1 LTSTIDSI
9 KVIRVAALVLNI
21 FCKHF
26 ACFLSERGGVDT
38 STAFYLSAYLQKKY
52 NHSYKAVVQGAPRE
66 RDGTWVKEIE
76 LTRSSP
82 GGRSSEL
89 KVGLYTVLRLS

>member
-1 LTSTIDSI
+1 MNPNFFFYHTSCLNQQPIFVGHSI
-9 KVIRVAALVLNI
+9 
-21 FCKHF
+21 
-26 ACFLSERGGVDT
+26 
-38 STAFYLSAYLQKKY
+38 
-52 NHSYKAVVQGAPRE
+52 AVVQGTPRE

-89 KVGLYTVLRLS
+89 KVGLFTVLRLS